1 MKFRPQTIPMMIV
14 ADRNY
19 YYLSALYI
27 LCDKTGLQIFIN
39 GYKEILIKHS
49 FIDILGITIESVST
63 VTLHFIRAFEKSEI
77 MHRNLLI

>member
-1 MKFRPQTIPMMIV
+1 MKTHSQTIPMMIV
-14 ADRNY
+14 ADRDY

-63 VTLHFIRAFEKSEI
+63 VTLHFIRTFEKSEI

>member
-1 MKFRPQTIPMMIV
+1 MKTHSQTIPMMIV
-14 ADRNY
+14 AGRNY
-19 YYLSALYI
+19 YYISALYI

-63 VTLHFIRAFEKSEI
+63 VTLHFIRTFEKSEI

>member
-1 MKFRPQTIPMMIV
+1 MMIV

-27 LCDKTGLQIFIN
+27 LRDKTGLQIHIN
-39 GYKEILIKHS
+39 GYKEILIKHL

-63 VTLHFIRAFEKSEI
+63 VTLHFIRTFEKSDI

>member
-1 MKFRPQTIPMMIV
+1 SQTIPMMIV

-49 FIDILGITIESVST
+49 YIDILGITIESVST

>member
-1 MKFRPQTIPMMIV
+1 MMIV

-27 LCDKTGLQIFIN
+27 LRDKTGLQIHIN

-63 VTLHFIRAFEKSEI
+63 VTLHFIRTFEKSDI

>member
-1 MKFRPQTIPMMIV
+1 MMIV

-27 LCDKTGLQIFIN
+27 LRDKTGLQIHIN

-63 VTLHFIRAFEKSEI
+63 VTLHFIRTFEKSEI

>member
-14 ADRNY
+14 ADCNY

-27 LCDKTGLQIFIN
+27 LRDKTGLQIHIN